1 MLFWL
6 ALMLERVMGMWLDV
20 HMLFGMDKQ
29 MHFFAYSVVSLLVGV
44 MVVLISGRHVGKRN
58 LSYAWMVLVAVGTL
72 EEYRQ
77 YFVPNRSAEFLDA
90 IANLVGVSA
99 GLAVP
104 LVFYNIMQKKIHVK
118 PFVIYHIVLI
128 PLLLG
133 LLYLNERPFVTFDAP
148 VQERVERFVAFI
160 GLE

>member
-1 MLFWL
+1 MY
-6 ALMLERVMGMWLDV
+6 VDYQ
-20 HMLFGMDKQ
+20 MLFGVDKQ
-29 MHFFAYSVVSLLVGV
+29 MHFVAYSAVSLLVGL
-44 MVVLISGRHVGKRN
+44 MVVLISERHVWKRN
-58 LSYAWMVLVAVGTL
+58 LSYAWMALVAFGTL

-104 LVFYNIMQKKIHVK
+104 LAIFYVMQKRSHIKL
-118 PFVIYHIVLI
+118 FVISYIVLI

-148 VQERVERFVAFI
+148 VQERMERFVAFI
-160 GLE
+160 GFE

>member
-1 MLFWL
+1 MPFWIGL
-6 ALMLERVMGMWLDV
+6 VLERVMGMYVDYQ
-20 HMLFGMDKQ
+20 MLFGVDKQ
-29 MHFFAYSVVSLLVGV
+29 MHLFSYGVVSLFVGLLLLVISEKR
-44 MVVLISGRHVGKRN
+44 VVKRK
-58 LSYAWMVLVAVGTL
+58 LSYAWMALVAFGTF

-90 IANLVGVSA
+90 IANMTGVSI

-104 LVFYNIMQKKIHVK
+104 LAIIYMMQKKIHVK
-118 PFVIYHIVLI
+118 PFIIYPIVLI

-148 VQERVERFVAFI
+148 VQERMERFVAFI
-160 GLE
+160 GFD